1 MGELNFS
8 RILKRGLLYPHNQAV
23 VDVGNGHVANYAEHI
38 DRVSQLCQAITSL
51 GVAPGDRVGVLAGSS
66 HAYVELWQA
75 CLCGVAVINPLNS
88 RLAAEEYVYIL
99 NDSGTEVIFVD
110 ATFAPVIASLRDRLP
125 HLRTVVLIGQ
135 GDVPHDHKYEDLL
148 AAHAPRPLP
157 AEPDDNAP
165 AVLMYTGGTTGL
177 PKGVVLS
184 QKAIALVVYRSQ
196 MSMLLTPEHRY
207 LAFMPM
213 FHVAGIMTWA
223 LLVPTGG
230 CVVIVPAFEPV
241 TVMKAMKEHHITATA
256 GVPTMFGLMLHHPDF
271 DPSAFSE
278 LTLLGYG
285 AAPMPEA
292 LLAKLMSLNPNI
304 SFYQAYG
311 MTECAA
317 TVCSLTGHDHRIGGG
332 ILKSVG
338 RPCIGVEIEIRDP
351 QTTVAVPRG
360 EVGEVWLRCDS
371 MLTEYWNKPDATAA
385 AIVDGWYRS
394 GDAGR
399 IDDQGYV
406 FLADRVTD
414 MIVSGGENVYSLEV
428 ENAISTHPAVKQVA
442 VVGRPHD
449 IWGEA
454 VHAFVVCD
462 PNSVTDDELSA
473 HVRAQIAGYKVPKTW
488 TFQSEPLPL
497 SGAGKILKRL
507 LREQLLDV

>member
-8 RILKRGLLYPHNQAV
+8 RILKRGLLYPTHQAV
-23 VDVGNGHVANYAEHI
+23 VDLGNGHEANYADHI
-38 DRVSQLCQAITSL
+38 ARVSRLCRAITGL
-51 GVAPGDRVGVLAGSS
+51 GVSPTDRVGVLAGSS

-75 CLCGVAVINPLNS
+75 CLAGVAVINPLNT

-99 NDSGTEVIFVD
+99 NDSATEVIFVD

-125 HLRTVVLIGQ
+125 HLRTVVLIGES
-135 GDVPHDHKYEDLL
+135 DAPHDHGYEDLL
-148 AAHAPRPLP
+148 AAQDPGALP
-157 AEPDDNAP
+157 DEPDDDAP

-230 CVVIVPAFEPV
+230 CVVIVPAFEPS
-241 TVMKAMKEHHITATA
+241 TVIKAMKEHRITATA
-256 GVPTMFGLMLHHPDF
+256 GVPTMFGLMFHHPDF
-271 DPSAFSE
+271 DPAAFAD

-292 LLAKLMSLNPNI
+292 LLARLMALNPKI

-317 TVCSLTGHDHRIGGG
+317 TVCSLTGHDHKRGGD

-351 QTTVAVPRG
+351 QTAEPTPPG
-360 EVGEVWLRCDS
+360 DVGEVWLRCDS
-371 MLTEYWNKPDATAA
+371 MLTEYWNKPEATAA
-385 AIVDGWYRS
+385 AIVDGWYRT

-399 IDDQGYV
+399 VDAEGYL
-406 FLADRVTD
+406 FLADRVKD

-442 VVGRPHD
+442 AVGRPHE

-454 VHAFVVCD
+454 VHAFVVCE
-462 PNSVTDDELSA
+462 PGSVSEEELSA
-473 HVRAQIAGYKVPKTW
+473 HVRSQIAGYKVPKSW
-488 TFQSEPLPL
+488 TLQPDPLPL
-497 SGAGKILKRL
+497 SGAGKILKRDLRQAL
-507 LREQLLDV
+507 L

>member
-8 RILKRGLLYPHNQAV
+8 RILKRGLLYPTHHAV
-23 VDVGNGHVANYAEHI
+23 VDLGNGHEANYADHI
-38 DRVSQLCQAITSL
+38 ARVSRLCRAITGL
-51 GVAPGDRVGVLAGSS
+51 GVSPSDRVGVLAGSS

-75 CLCGVAVINPLNS
+75 CLCGVAIINPLNT
-88 RLAAEEYVYIL
+88 RLAPDEYVYIL
-99 NDSGTEVIFVD
+99 NDSATEVIFVD
-110 ATFAPVIASLRDRLP
+110 PTFAPVIASLRDRLP
-125 HLRTVVLIGQ
+125 HLRTVVLIGEC
-135 GDVPHDHKYEDLL
+135 DAPHDHRYEDLL
-148 AAHAPRPLP
+148 SRHEPGPLP
-157 AEPDDNAP
+157 DEPNDDAP

-223 LLVPTGG
+223 LLVPIGG
-230 CVVIVPAFEPV
+230 CVVIVPAFEPA
-241 TVMKAMKEHHITATA
+241 TVMRAMKEHRITATA
-256 GVPTMFGLMLHHPDF
+256 GVPTMFGLMLHHPEF
-271 DPSAFSE
+271 DPSAFAE
-278 LTLLGYG
+278 LTFLGYG

-292 LLAKLMSLNPNI
+292 LLSRLMALNPNM
-304 SFYQAYG
+304 SFFQAYG

-317 TVCSLTGHDHRIGGG
+317 TVCALTGHDHRIGGN

-338 RPCIGVEIEIRDP
+338 RPCIGVDIEIRDP
-351 QTTVAVPRG
+351 QTTEPTPHG

-385 AIVDGWYRS
+385 AIVDGWYRT

-399 IDDQGYV
+399 LDDEGYL
-406 FLADRVTD
+406 FLADRVKD

-442 VVGRPHD
+442 VVGRPHE

-462 PNSVTDDELSA
+462 TGSVTEEELSA
-473 HVRAQIAGYKVPKTW
+473 HVRTQIAGYKVPKSW
-488 TFQSEPLPL
+488 TLQTDPLPL
-497 SGAGKILKRL
+497 SGAGKILKRD
-507 LREQLLDV
+507 LRESLL